1 MESETVNLYSE
12 LFKTIGML
20 AIVLGLIVAVLY
32 FVKKYAL
39 KVSSGSG
46 RSEFRLLSSFH
57 LGNREK
63 LVMIEVE
70 NEKLLLGVTQNRISL
85 LSKYENYDDDQ
96 SGENRKEP
104 EKNDFSKFLSGS
116 LKKHFSI
123 KKDKKS

>member
-32 FVKKYAL
+32 FIKKYAL
-39 KVSSGSG
+39 KASPGSG
-46 RSEFRLLSSFH
+46 KSEFRLLSSFH

-70 NEKLLLGVTQNRISL
+70 NEKLLLGVTQNSISL
-85 LSKYENYDDDQ
+85 LSKYENSDEDQ
-96 SGENRKEP
+96 NGENGNDSV
-104 EKNDFSKFLSGS
+104 KNDFSKFLSGS